1 MPKQKF
7 DRTPIVSGEEILKN
21 ADKEILQDFLY
32 ILVNYYPMA
41 KNSILS
47 LENETDEISLSAIMQ
62 LRDFIDHTYL
72 AMSIHEDMKI
82 DMKKHQISNAAEHLR
97 RSIVEPYQRKILDCI
112 KEIKDYYTIYKKS
125 PFRLFGIFGIEKIIT
140 LDEVE
145 KGIEV
150 IRKLLHE
157 GRILKSKYLWDEDF
171 EEAITENFVPAL
183 NYAID
188 LRENLFKATM
198 QIGKWKAAFVLSFA
212 GSLIVL
218 MISIALNTFLNL

>member
-125 PFRLFGIFGIEKIIT
+125 PFRL
-140 LDEVE
+140 
-145 KGIEV
+145 
-150 IRKLLHE
+150 LH
-157 GRILKSKYLWDEDF
+157 RY
-171 EEAITENFVPAL
+171 
-183 NYAID
+183 
-188 LRENLFKATM
+188 FKAVQNNHFDLLRKT
-198 QIGKWKAAFVLSFA
+198 ISGKYTRKVADLNRC
-212 GSLIVL
+212 GGL
-218 MISIALNTFLNL
+218 AL